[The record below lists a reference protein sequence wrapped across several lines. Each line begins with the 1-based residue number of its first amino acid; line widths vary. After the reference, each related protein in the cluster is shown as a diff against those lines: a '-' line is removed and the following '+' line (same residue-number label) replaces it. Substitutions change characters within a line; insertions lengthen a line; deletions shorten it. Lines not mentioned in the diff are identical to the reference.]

1 ARDVQR
7 SRYYRRNCCFRTS
20 HALSLQ
26 MMRHPPI
33 RVLCVDDHSIVREGI
48 ALLIARQP
56 DIQVVGSVASGEEA
70 VAVFTRSQPDVTL
83 MDLQLRGMSGLEA
96 IREIRRRHHDA
107 RIVVL
112 TMYQGD
118 EDIHR
123 ALEAGAVAYL
133 LKDTLSDELV
143 SVIRNVHAGYQFIQ
157 QEVE

>member
-1 ARDVQR
+1 MRIRPDRARAPVRESLRPADHAGASGAGRRTVQARDVQR

-33 RVLCVDDHSIVREGI
+33 RSLCVADHSIVREGI

-118 EDIHR
+118 ED
-123 ALEAGAVAYL
+123 
-133 LKDTLSDELV
+133 
-143 SVIRNVHAGYQFIQ
+143 
-157 QEVE
+157 